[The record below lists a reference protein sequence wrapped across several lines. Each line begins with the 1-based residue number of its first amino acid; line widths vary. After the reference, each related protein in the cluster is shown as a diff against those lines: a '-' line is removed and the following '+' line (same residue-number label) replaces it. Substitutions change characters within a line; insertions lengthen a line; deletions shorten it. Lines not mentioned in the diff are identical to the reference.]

1 MTIQKALGYYVG
13 AAVVAAAL
21 VLAKGLVQRFSTP
34 GQALSPELETMIIFC
49 NSIIFFIG
57 VVGGRWI
64 GGKLRPITVRTPSL
78 ILAALYVISGI
89 LMYITIPAFLKSYTE
104 LVTHLPLFTRAV
116 LFPRPIG
123 WLLIGY
129 VIAGFLIFKDKG
141 PNSRFFNALFLI
153 ILGCGLALTAFALFL
168 PMVKEINKLSAQ

>member
-21 VLAKGLVQRFSTP
+21 VLVIGLVQRFSTP
-34 GQALSPELETMIIFC
+34 GQPLSLELEAMIVFS

-64 GGKLRPITVRTPSL
+64 GGKLQPITVRTPSL

-89 LMYITIPAFLKSYTE
+89 LIYIAIPAFLKSYTE
-104 LVTHLPLFTRAV
+104 LITHLPFVTKAIL
-116 LFPRPIG
+116 LPRPIG
-123 WLLIGY
+123 WLLIVY

-153 ILGCGLALTAFALFL
+153 ILVCGIALTAFALFL
-168 PMVKEINKLSAQ
+168 PIVKEINKMSTQ